1 MNLNK
6 VFIIGRLT
14 TDPEVRTTPAGDRV
28 TTLGIATNRVWNDK
42 SGAKKQ
48 STEFHNVVL
57 WGRQADVAGQFLIK
71 GSMVFI
77 EGRLQTRSWQGKDG
91 STRKITEVVG
101 ERMQLGPRPGHITK
115 TTDNIL
121 PELEEGDVLNSDRD
135 SFMQDNSEKEEVP
148 IIKIEDDGE
157 IKPEDLP
164 F

>member
-14 TDPEVRTTPAGDRV
+14 TDPEIRTTPTGERV

-42 SGAKKQ
+42 SGSKKQ

-57 WGRQADVAGQFLIK
+57 WGRQADIAGQFLTK
-71 GSMVFI
+71 GGMVFI

-91 STRKITEVVG
+91 TAKRVTEVIG
-101 ERMQLGPRPGHITK
+101 ERIQLGPKSFSTAN
-115 TTDNIL
+115 TANNTFSEEDIL
-121 PELEEGDVLNSDRD
+121 NDKRNNSSQYDD
-135 SFMQDNSEKEEVP
+135 GIEEVP

>member
-6 VFIIGRLT
+6 VFVMGRLT
-14 TDPEVRTTPAGDRV
+14 ADPEIRTTPMGDRV
-28 TTLGIATNRVWNDK
+28 TTLSIATNRTWNDK
-42 SGAKKQ
+42 SGAKQQ

-57 WGRQADVAGQFLIK
+57 WGRQADVAGQFLTK
-71 GSMVFI
+71 GGMVFI

-91 STRKITEVVG
+91 ATRKTTEIIG
-101 ERMQLGPRPGHITK
+101 EKMQLGPRSFSSATK
-115 TTDNIL
+115 NTNNAS
-121 PELEEGDVLNSDRD
+121 PEEGALDGNNDSAQYSEDR
-135 SFMQDNSEKEEVP
+135 EEIP

>member
-14 TDPEVRTTPAGDRV
+14 SDPEIRTTPTGERV
-28 TTLGIATNRVWNDK
+28 TTLGIATNRAWNDK

-48 STEFHNVVL
+48 STEFHNIVL
-57 WGRQADVAGQFLIK
+57 WGRQADVAGQFLVK
-71 GSMVFI
+71 GGMVFI

-91 STRKITEVVG
+91 ATRRVTEVIG
-101 ERMQLGPRPGHITK
+101 ERIQLGPRSSSVARTA
-115 TTDNIL
+115 DNTF
-121 PELEEGDVLNSDRD
+121 PEEDTLDDKRNNSAQYDD
-135 SFMQDNSEKEEVP
+135 GIEEVP
-148 IIKIEDDGE
+148 VIKIEDDGE